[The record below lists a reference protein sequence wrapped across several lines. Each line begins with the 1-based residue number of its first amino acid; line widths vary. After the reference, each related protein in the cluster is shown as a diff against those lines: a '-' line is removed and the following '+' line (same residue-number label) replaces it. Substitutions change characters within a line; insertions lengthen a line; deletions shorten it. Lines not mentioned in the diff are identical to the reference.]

1 MPRAKNKTIV
11 VDSSVIISSLI
22 ESDPFHKFSRNFLS
36 ELKRKKQQIILPMLA
51 VFEILHAYFRLCKN
65 QEKTD
70 ELYQALIDWNLT
82 GFLRIANL
90 EASFLVYFTA
100 NHHLFPIKTADCV
113 IALTAHRLQS
123 PLISW
128 DKQLLK
134 NAKKYLI
141 AITPEKFL
149 RNFR

>member
-1 MPRAKNKTIV
+1 MPRAKKKLIV
-11 VDSSVIISSLI
+11 VDSSVVISSLI
-22 ESDPFHKFSRNFLS
+22 ESDPSHEFSRNFLS
-36 ELKRKKQQIILPMLA
+36 ELKKKKQQIILPILA
-51 VFEILHAYFRLCKN
+51 VFEVLHAYFRLCKD

-70 ELYQALIDWNLT
+70 KLYQALIDWNLT

-113 IALTAHRLQS
+113 MALTAHRLQS

-134 NAKKYLI
+134 NAKKNI
-141 AITPEKFL
+141 QAMTPEKFL
-149 RNFR
+149 DVS

>member
-1 MPRAKNKTIV
+1 MPRAKKKTIV

-22 ESDPFHKFSRNFLS
+22 KSDLYHEISRNFLT
-36 ELKRKKQQIILPMLA
+36 ELKKKKQQIILPVLA
-51 VFEILHAYFRLCKN
+51 IFEILHAYFRLCKN

-100 NHHLFPIKTADCV
+100 NHHLFPMKTADCV
-113 IALTAHRLQS
+113 IALTAHRLQL

-134 NAKKYLI
+134 DTKKYITAL
-141 AITPEKFL
+141 TPEKFL
-149 RNFR
+149 YL